1 MANQYRVKTGV
12 KLYTQV
18 LEQVKSMIAQGV
30 YKKGDLLPSEKELI
44 EMMGVSRITV
54 RRAVEELCAEGYLVK
69 MQGRGTFVS
78 KPRIHRKFA
87 SGRGTAS
94 FTETCKEYGMVP
106 GARLLNRQIVPV
118 RKDEEAF
125 FHVGLEA
132 LLIYIQRLRTADG
145 QPVFLENLFLPYE
158 PYKSLMSENLNDVS
172 MFDTIERISG
182 LRPATTSCQRI
193 EAVRASAEQA
203 QLLNLSLGEPLLYL
217 NAYFHDQYDHPLCIG
232 RQYYIGSRYMFEF

>member
-1 MANQYRVKTGV
+1 MAINDSAVV
-12 KLYTQV
+12 PLYQ
-18 LEQVKSMIAQGV
+18 QVKDDIRAAIESGK
-30 YKKGDLLPSEKELI
+30 YKTNEKIPPEPELSA
-44 EMMGVSRITV
+44 EYSVSRITV

-69 MQGRGTFVS
+69 MQGRGTFGS
-78 KPRIHRKFA
+78 KPRIHRKFT
-87 SGRGTAS
+87 SGKGAAS
-94 FTETCKEYGMVP
+94 FTEICKENGMVP

-125 FHVGLEA
+125 FHVGSDA

-145 QPVFLENLFLPYE
+145 QPIFLENLFLPYE
-158 PYKSLMSENLNDVS
+158 PYKNLMSENLNDVS
-172 MFDTIERISG
+172 MFDAIERISG
-182 LRPATTSCQRI
+182 LRPATAGRQRI
-193 EAVRASAEQA
+193 EAVRATAEQA

>member
-1 MANQYRVKTGV
+1 MTFVPRSRAASTKPTRRSPGAGLSAEY
-12 KLYTQV
+12 
-18 LEQVKSMIAQGV
+18 S
-30 YKKGDLLPSEKELI
+30 
-44 EMMGVSRITV
+44 VSRITV

-125 FHVGLEA
+125 FHVGPEA

-182 LRPATTSCQRI
+182 CALQRPPASVSRRYGLRQNRHSCSTFRW
-193 EAVRASAEQA
+193 ASRC
-203 QLLNLSLGEPLLYL
+203 
-217 NAYFHDQYDHPLCIG
+217 CI
-232 RQYYIGSRYMFEF
+232 

>member
-1 MANQYRVKTGV
+1 MDDEYALFAAVVEHGSLSAAARALRLSPAMASRR
-12 KLYTQV
+12 LAR
-18 LEQVKSMIAQGV
+18 LE
-30 YKKGDLLPSEKELI
+30 DRL
-44 EMMGVSRITV
+44 
-54 RRAVEELCAEGYLVK
+54 
-69 MQGRGTFVS
+69 
-78 KPRIHRKFA
+78 
-87 SGRGTAS
+87 
-94 FTETCKEYGMVP
+94 

-125 FHVGLEA
+125 FHVGPEA

-158 PYKSLMSENLNDVS
+158 PYKNLMSENLNDIS

>member
-1 MANQYRVKTGV
+1 MTFVPRSRAAKYKTN
-12 KLYTQV
+12 
-18 LEQVKSMIAQGV
+18 
-30 YKKGDLLPSEKELI
+30 EKIPPEPELSA
-44 EMMGVSRITV
+44 EYSVSRITV

-78 KPRIHRKFA
+78 KPRIHRKFT
-87 SGRGTAS
+87 SGRGAAS
-94 FTETCKEYGMVP
+94 FTEICKENGMVP

-125 FHVGLEA
+125 FHVGPEA

-172 MFDTIERISG
+172 MFDAIEHISG
-182 LRPATTSCQRI
+182 CALQRPPASVSRQCEPQQNRHSCSTFRW
-193 EAVRASAEQA
+193 ASRC
-203 QLLNLSLGEPLLYL
+203 
-217 NAYFHDQYDHPLCIG
+217 CI
-232 RQYYIGSRYMFEF
+232 

>member
-1 MANQYRVKTGV
+1 
-12 KLYTQV
+12 
-18 LEQVKSMIAQGV
+18 
-30 YKKGDLLPSEKELI
+30 
-44 EMMGVSRITV
+44 
-54 RRAVEELCAEGYLVK
+54 

-125 FHVGLEA
+125 FHVGPEA

>member
-1 MANQYRVKTGV
+1 MQNTLSAASRCAVRW
-12 KLYTQV
+12 
-18 LEQVKSMIAQGV
+18 KSCAPKGIWLKCRGAAPLSVSPASIA
-30 YKKGDLLPSEKELI
+30 
-44 EMMGVSRITV
+44 
-54 RRAVEELCAEGYLVK
+54 
-69 MQGRGTFVS
+69 
-78 KPRIHRKFA
+78 KFT
-87 SGRGTAS
+87 SGRNAAS
-94 FTETCKEYGMVP
+94 FTETCKENGMVP

-125 FHVGLEA
+125 FHVGPEA

-158 PYKSLMSENLNDVS
+158 PYKNLMSENLNDVS